1 MINYC
6 FVLFIIYAEEERRHL
21 TACEEAIRKNGKVDL
36 KCGIFLLNGGPRVGK
51 STFLSRITGRQL
63 PHSDDTSETPSTG
76 VADRVLQVVIKKS
89 SMTVARALKPGMNW
103 QVVTLSEE
111 AVTSLKAISRCYQ
124 QLQQPDSQVQPISP
138 PSSASTSGE
147 STSKVDTST
156 ASERITTAETGR
168 QPLAEGTSG
177 TGRSRLGF
185 FNFGQKRKSSSRIP
199 GYKLPLEFFQ
209 EALRSKAWAS
219 AAERLEE
226 SLNLYFNDVGGQPEF
241 QEVLPAIIAGP
252 SVFFILFKLSDSL
265 HQRYRVHYVDYSSN
279 KTITYESSFTVFES
293 IFQSLASIFS
303 TCSFI
308 SRSSRELVPIKPKV
322 FLVGTHKDR
331 VDDKRIRDI
340 QRELKD
346 ALATTD
352 FHKEGMLV
360 FASPNEPALTIN
372 SCSDNEE
379 DASKIRQFVEKIIEK
394 DPAFKVSVPAAW
406 LALSLS
412 LRLLESSVISF
423 DDCRAFASDCA
434 IDTDEEI
441 KEALWFLHTKL
452 GVIRYF
458 HQIPE
463 LSDIVICDP
472 QVLFDKIT
480 SLITRTFTFEETQ
493 DAYTSVEFQQKG
505 IFPARVI
512 DEISGGSNNLLTTS
526 KLITLLKHL
535 RIIAE
540 IYDEQSE
547 VPSRYLIPSVLS
559 HAPQPSKALTPSS
572 EEKKMPTVVRKVA
585 SFFKKRTSEPI
596 AESIPPLCILFR
608 CGYCPKGMFGA
619 LVADLMNRSTGLCRW
634 RLIDGAI
641 FRDQVQFKVGQV
653 HHVVTISLQLT
664 FLEINV
670 SAETDHAKS
679 LQEKNPKVVC
689 NDIRLEIQQS
699 LINVSKTL
707 HYGSEA
713 GIYFGFHCTSCPG
726 STPAHCDD
734 EDPVVMSCKTCN
746 KSIDLVENQRYWFG
760 QKFSNA
766 DVLNV
771 EHLTAVRSKV
781 WDARAKWYDIGLEL
795 GIDPGTL
802 DAIKSNNDNVE
813 DRLREMLRKWLN
825 KIDPPPTNSQLAKAL
840 ESRSVGYCHLAEQ
853 ISSSL

>member
-1 MINYC
+1 MFC
-6 FVLFIIYAEEERRHL
+6 SLIIYAEDERRHL

-36 KCGIFLLNGGPRVGK
+36 KCGIFLLHGGPRIGK
-51 STFLSRITGRQL
+51 STFLSHITGRQL

-124 QLQQPDSQVQPISP
+124 QLQQPESQVRPICP

-147 STSKVDTST
+147 STSEVDTST

-177 TGRSRLGF
+177 TGRSHLGF
-185 FNFGQKRKSSSRIP
+185 FNFGRKRKSSSRIP

-219 AAERLEE
+219 AAELLEE

-331 VDDKRIRDI
+331 VDNKRIRDI

-372 SCSDNEE
+372 SRSDNEE

-423 DDCRAFASDCA
+423 DDCRTFASDCA

-441 KEALWFLHTKL
+441 KEALWFLHMKL

-493 DAYTSVEFQQKG
+493 DAYTSEEFQQKG

-512 DEISGGSNNLLTTS
+512 DEISVGSNNLLTTS

-540 IYDEQSE
+540 IYDEQSQG
-547 VPSRYLIPSVLS
+547 PSRYLIPSVLS
-559 HAPQPSKALTPSS
+559 HAPRQLNAVPPST
-572 EEKKMPTVVRKVA
+572 
-585 SFFKKRTSEPI
+585 
-596 AESIPPLCILFR
+596 ESIPPLCILFR
-608 CGYCPKGMFGA
+608 CGYCPKGIFGA
-619 LVADLMNRSTGLCRW
+619 LVADLMNSSTGLHRW
-634 RLIDGAI
+634 RLIDSAI
-641 FRDQVQFKVGQV
+641 FRDQVKFKVGRA
-653 HHVVTISLQLT
+653 HHVVTISLHLT
-664 FLEINV
+664 FVEVDI
-670 SAETDHAKS
+670 SAESGHAKS
-679 LQEKNPKVVC
+679 LQENNPEAVC
-689 NDIRLEIQQS
+689 NDIRLDIQQS

-713 GIYFGFHCTSCPG
+713 GIYFGFHCTFCPG
-726 STPAHCDD
+726 STPALCDE
-734 EDPVVMSCKTCN
+734 EDPIVMSCRTCK

-760 QKFSNA
+760 QKSSNA
-766 DVLNV
+766 DVLNA
-771 EHLTAVRSKV
+771 EHLTAVRSKI
-781 WDARAKWYDIGLEL
+781 WGARTKWYDIGLEL

-802 DAIKSNNDNVE
+802 YAIKCNNDNIE
-813 DRLREMLRKWLN
+813 DRFREMLWKWLN
-825 KIDPPPTNSQLAKAL
+825 KVNPQPTKTQLAKAL
-840 ESRSVGYCHLAEQ
+840 ESPSVGHDHLAEQ
-853 ISSSL
+853 DFFITMN

>member
-1 MINYC
+1 MINNC
-6 FVLFIIYAEEERRHL
+6 IVLFIIYAEEERRHL

-111 AVTSLKAISRCYQ
+111 AVTSLKAISRSYQ
-124 QLQQPDSQVQPISP
+124 QLQQPESQVQPISP

-147 STSKVDTST
+147 STSEVDTST
-156 ASERITTAETGR
+156 ASERIATAETGR

-177 TGRSRLGF
+177 TGHSRLGF
-185 FNFGQKRKSSSRIP
+185 FNFGRKRKSSSRIP

-219 AAERLEE
+219 AAELLEE

-265 HQRYRVHYVDYSSN
+265 YQRYRVQYVDYSSN

-322 FLVGTHKDR
+322 FLVGTHKDQ
-331 VDDKRIRDI
+331 VDDERIRDI
-340 QRELKD
+340 QKELKD

-352 FHKEGMLV
+352 FYKNGMLY
-360 FASPNEPALTIN
+360 FASPNEPALIIN
-372 SCSDNEE
+372 SRSDNEE
-379 DASKIRQFVEKIIEK
+379 DASKIRQFVEKIIDK

-406 LALSLS
+406 LALSIS
-412 LRLLESSVISF
+412 VRLLESSVISF
-423 DDCRAFASDCA
+423 DDCRTFASDCA
-434 IDTDEEI
+434 IDTDEEL

-452 GVIRYF
+452 GMIRYF

-493 DAYTSVEFQQKG
+493 DAYTSEEFQQKG

-540 IYDEQSE
+540 IYDERSE
-547 VPSRYLIPSVLS
+547 NPSRYLIPCVLS
-559 HAPQPSKALTPSS
+559 HAPRQLKAAPPST
-572 EEKKMPTVVRKVA
+572 
-585 SFFKKRTSEPI
+585 
-596 AESIPPLCILFR
+596 ESIPPLCILFR
-608 CGYCPKGMFGA
+608 CGYCPKGIFGA
-619 LVADLMNRSTGLCRW
+619 LVADLMNSSTALHHW
-634 RLIDGAI
+634 RLIESAI
-641 FRDQVQFKVGQV
+641 FRDQVKFKVGRA
-653 HHVVTISLQLT
+653 HHVVTISLHLT
-664 FLEINV
+664 FIEIYV
-670 SAETDHAKS
+670 SAETHNTIC
-679 LQEKNPKVVC
+679 LQKKNPMAVC

-713 GIYFGFHCTSCPG
+713 GIYFGFHCTSCSAG
-726 STPAHCDD
+726 SPPALCDE
-734 EDPVVMSCKTCN
+734 EDPIVMSCRTCN

-760 QKFSNA
+760 QKFSSA

-771 EHLTAVRSKV
+771 EHLPAVLNVEHLAAVQSKL
-781 WDARAKWYDIGLEL
+781 WEARAKWYNIGLQL
-795 GIDPGTL
+795 GIHAGTL
-802 DAIKSNNDNVE
+802 DAIKCSNNNVD
-813 DRLREMLRKWLN
+813 DRFREMLREWLN
-825 KIDPPPTNSQLAKAL
+825 RVNPPPTKLQLAKAL
-840 ESRSVGYCHLAEQ
+840 ESPCIGHGHLAEQ

>member
-1 MINYC
+1 MINNC
-6 FVLFIIYAEEERRHL
+6 IVLFIIYAEEERRHL
-21 TACEEAIRKNGKVDL
+21 TACVEAIRKNGKVDL

-147 STSKVDTST
+147 STSEVDTST

-185 FNFGQKRKSSSRIP
+185 FNFGRKKKSSSRIP

-219 AAERLEE
+219 AAELLEE

-303 TCSFI
+303 MCSFI
-308 SRSSRELVPIKPKV
+308 SCSSRELVPIKPKV

-331 VDDKRIRDI
+331 VDDKRIKDI

-346 ALATTD
+346 ALATTN

-423 DDCRAFASDCA
+423 DDCRTFASDCA

-535 RIIAE
+535 HIIAE

-547 VPSRYLIPSVLS
+547 DPSRYLIPSVLS
-559 HAPQPSKALTPSS
+559 HAPYLSH
-572 EEKKMPTVVRKVA
+572 KKRPAFVHKVA
-585 SFFKKRTSEPI
+585 SFFKRRSSEP
-596 AESIPPLCILFR
+596 SIPPLCILFQ

-619 LVADLMNRSTGLCRW
+619 LVADLMNCSTGLYRW

-641 FRDQVQFKVGQV
+641 FRDQVQFKVGQA

-670 SAETDHAKS
+670 SAETGHAKS

-713 GIYFGFHCTSCPG
+713 GIYFGFHCTSCPD
-726 STPAHCDD
+726 STPALCDE
-734 EDPVVMSCKTCN
+734 EDPIAMSCRTCN
-746 KSIDLVENQRYWFG
+746 KSIDLVQNQRYWFG
-760 QKFSNA
+760 HKSSNA
-766 DVLNV
+766 DVLNT
-771 EHLTAVRSKV
+771 EHLAAVRSKV
-781 WDARAKWYDIGLEL
+781 WEARAKWYDIGLEL
-795 GIDPGTL
+795 GIHAGTL
-802 DAIKSNNDNVE
+802 NAIKSDNDNVG
-813 DRLREMLRKWLN
+813 DQFREMLWKWLN
-825 KIDPPPTNSQLAKAL
+825 KVDPPPTRKQLAKAL
-840 ESRSVGYCHLAEQ
+840 ESPSVGHGHLAEQ
-853 ISSSL
+853 ISSSP

>member
-1 MINYC
+1 MLHDRL
-6 FVLFIIYAEEERRHL
+6 LFCSVIIYAEEERRHL
-21 TACEEAIRKNGKVDL
+21 TACEEAIRKNGKVNL

-63 PHSDDTSETPSTG
+63 PHSDDTSVTPSTG

-111 AVTSLKAISRCYQ
+111 AVSALKAISRCYQ
-124 QLQQPDSQVQPISP
+124 QLQQPESQVQPINP
-138 PSSASTSGE
+138 LLSASTSGKP
-147 STSKVDTST
+147 TSKADIST
-156 ASERITTAETGR
+156 ASERITTAETDR
-168 QPLAEGTSG
+168 QPLAEGTSE
-177 TGRSRLGF
+177 TGRSHLGF
-185 FNFGQKRKSSSRIP
+185 FTFGRKKKSSSRIP
-199 GYKLPLEFFQ
+199 SYKLPIEFFQ

-219 AAERLEE
+219 AAELLEE

-265 HQRYRVHYVDYSSN
+265 YQRYRVQYVDYSSN

-322 FLVGTHKDR
+322 FLVGTHKDQ
-331 VDDKRIRDI
+331 VDDERIRDI

-352 FHKEGMLV
+352 FYKNRMLY
-360 FASPNEPALTIN
+360 FASPNEPALMIN
-372 SCSDNEE
+372 SRSDNEE
-379 DASKIRQFVEKIIEK
+379 DASKIRQFVEKIIDK

-423 DDCRAFASDCA
+423 DDCRNFASDCA

-493 DAYTSVEFQQKG
+493 DAYTSEEFQQKG

-512 DEISGGSNNLLTTS
+512 DEISGGSNNLLTMS

-540 IYDEQSE
+540 IYDERSE

-559 HAPQPSKALTPSS
+559 HAPRQLKAVPPST
-572 EEKKMPTVVRKVA
+572 
-585 SFFKKRTSEPI
+585 
-596 AESIPPLCILFR
+596 ESIPPLCILFR
-608 CGYCPKGMFGA
+608 CGYCPKGIFGA
-619 LVADLMNRSTGLCRW
+619 LVADLMNSSTGLYRW
-634 RLIDGAI
+634 RLIDSAI
-641 FRDQVQFKVGQV
+641 FRDQVKFKVGRA
-653 HHVVTISLQLT
+653 HHVVTISLHLT
-664 FLEINV
+664 FIEIYV
-670 SAETDHAKS
+670 SAETHSAIC
-679 LQEKNPKVVC
+679 LQKKNPMTVF
-689 NDIRLEIQQS
+689 NNIRLEIQQS

-713 GIYFGFHCTSCPG
+713 GIYFGFHCTSCSG
-726 STPAHCDD
+726 STPALCDE
-734 EDPVVMSCKTCN
+734 EDPIVMSCRTCN

-760 QKFSNA
+760 QKSSSA
-766 DVLNV
+766 DVLNMEHLPAVLNV
-771 EHLTAVRSKV
+771 EHLTAVRSKL
-781 WDARAKWYDIGLEL
+781 WEARAKWYDIGLEL
-795 GIDPGTL
+795 GIHSGTL
-802 DAIKSNNDNVE
+802 DAIKCNNNNVE
-813 DRLREMLRKWLN
+813 DRFREMLREWLIRVN
-825 KIDPPPTNSQLAKAL
+825 PPPTKLQLAKAL
-840 ESRSVGYCHLAEQ
+840 ESPSVGHGTLAEQ